1 VGILIPDPEDG
12 TCLARFQ
19 PRGGEI
25 RVREQNGSGWNEL
38 APEVRLINRK
48 LLNWVGELPPAQHC
62 DITLSG
68 DLLRFPQP

>member
-1 VGILIPDPEDG
+1 M
-12 TCLARFQ
+12 
-19 PRGGEI
+19 
-25 RVREQNGSGWNEL
+25 REQNGSGWNEL